1 MTDPILLTDEQM
13 REFIVNGYLVFEPT
27 VPEGTHE
34 ACYERLNQIIDS
46 ELNPGNNILPRVPAM
61 RHVLNS
67 PEVRGALISVLGP
80 NYLEQS
86 APLLPPPQAG
96 GGKPC
101 PRPRPKK
108 GCAATAIRMGTR
120 RWAIRASTIC
130 AMRGSC
136 TTRRI
141 RRLNWGR
148 RM

>member
-46 ELNPGNNILPRVPAM
+46 EPNPGNNILPRVPAM

-80 NYLEQS
+80 NYLEHPHRYCH
-86 APLLPPPQAG
+86 PLKPTEEPVPAAAG
-96 GGKPC
+96 
-101 PRPRPKK
+101 K

-141 RRLNWGR
+141 RRSSWGR
-148 RM
+148 RT